1 MPQPAG
7 RGRPR
12 DQAAHSAVLTAA
24 ADLLNEG
31 GLPAVTIESVSARSG
46 VSKPTIYRYWTNRTA
61 VAIDAFARYMGGH
74 VPLADTGNPRRDLTE
89 QVRRVAAFY
98 QTPAG
103 TVFAQLLGA
112 TTTDAQA
119 AAQLRDR
126 FLAARRAE
134 VARLWQRAVELGQAR
149 PGMNADIA
157 IDVLF
162 SPIVYR
168 LLVGHA
174 PIGPAEA
181 AQFADAALNGLLAPA
196 RPESAAGSIP

>member
-12 DQAAHSAVLTAA
+12 DRAAHSAVLTAA

-31 GLPAVTIESVSARSG
+31 GLPAVTVESVSARSG

-61 VAIDAFARYMGGH
+61 VAIDAFAQHMGGH
-74 VPLADTGNPRRDLTE
+74 VPLADTGDPRRDLTE

-98 QTPAG
+98 RTQAG
-103 TVFAQLLGA
+103 TVFAQLLAA
-112 TTTDAQA
+112 TTTDSQA

-126 FLAARRAE
+126 FLVARRAE

-149 PGMNADIA
+149 PEISADLA

-174 PIGPAEA
+174 SFGPAEA
-181 AQFADAALNGLLAPA
+181 GQFADAALNGLLHPP
-196 RPESAAGSIP
+196 R